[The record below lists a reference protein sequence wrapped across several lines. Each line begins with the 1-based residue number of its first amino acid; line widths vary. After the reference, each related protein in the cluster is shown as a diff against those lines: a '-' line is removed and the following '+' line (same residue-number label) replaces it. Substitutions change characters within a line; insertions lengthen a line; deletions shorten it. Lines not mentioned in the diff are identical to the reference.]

1 MPRPPKVKMVYTSV
15 PTETYDGLVQM
26 AGEAEL
32 PVDQL
37 VKSLLIELVEDDR
50 AAHEEPEE

>member
-15 PTETYDGLVQM
+15 PADTYDGLVQM